1 MVVQLYNLELL
12 STYLCL
18 LLIETQFLSP
28 TDVYTI
34 VSAQHDMFY
43 GNYRKLI
50 RNLHNTNRQ
59 RTIHNK
65 KCKQIGLENEQFN
78 LKDYLNLLIEI
89 KPKAVAPK
97 IKCEYC
103 GYLVYKS
110 QKHQSGTK
118 CKNLKEENKKEVY
131 EEKSED
137 DEENLDNDL
146 TKIQNEYKTKKR
158 KHLQRSVL
166 SKKQKKEK

>member
-1 MVVQLYNLELL
+1 
-12 STYLCL
+12 
-18 LLIETQFLSP
+18 
-28 TDVYTI
+28 
-34 VSAQHDMFY
+34 MFY

-59 RTIHNK
+59 RTIPNK
-65 KCKQIGLENEQFN
+65 KSKQIGLENEQFN

-131 EEKSED
+131 EEKKVKMMK
-137 DEENLDNDL
+137 
-146 TKIQNEYKTKKR
+146 KIWITI
-158 KHLQRSVL
+158 
-166 SKKQKKEK
+166 